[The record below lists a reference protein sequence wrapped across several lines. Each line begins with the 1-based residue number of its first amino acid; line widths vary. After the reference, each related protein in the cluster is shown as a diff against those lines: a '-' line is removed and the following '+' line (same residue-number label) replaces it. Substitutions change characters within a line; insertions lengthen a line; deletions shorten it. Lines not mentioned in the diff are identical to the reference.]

1 MLVVEM
7 VKVLKSTINQN
18 VVIKQDISADI
29 PFVMG
34 DAAQI
39 HEIVMNLLT
48 NASEAIGKEH
58 GEISVSLAKSDITA
72 DQSYKDHLGK
82 VIPPGRYVC
91 MEVTDN
97 GCGMDDETKQRIFEP
112 FYSTKFAG
120 RGLGMSAVL
129 GIVTSHKGALQLSS
143 RPGQGTSIKVYL
155 PVQTV
160 HTGDFAEDESVRQ
173 VAPTQW
179 QGSGTILLVEDEEHI
194 LFVTKT
200 VLKALGFRVIEA
212 TNGREALE
220 LYHKNAADIR
230 LVVTDIGMPIMDGY
244 DLFHELKKINP
255 DLPIVISSGFG
266 DAAVTSRIP
275 REKIAG
281 LLSKPYNFDH
291 FREVLTS
298 VLVGSA
304 AEGR

>member
-34 DAAQI
+34 DAGQI

-48 NASEAIGKEH
+48 NASEAIGEEH
-58 GEISVSLAKSDITA
+58 GEISVSLAKTDITA
-72 DQSYKDHLGK
+72 DQSCKDHLGK
-82 VIPPGRYVC
+82 VIPPGLYVC

-97 GCGMDDETKQRIFEP
+97 GCGMNEQTQQRIFEP

-129 GIVTSHKGALQLSS
+129 GIITSHKGALQLSS
-143 RPGQGTSIKVYL
+143 RPSLGTSIKVYL
-155 PVQTV
+155 PVQT
-160 HTGDFAEDESVRQ
+160 GDFAVDEAIPQ
-173 VAPTQW
+173 AAPVPW
-179 QGSGTILLVEDEEHI
+179 RGSGTILLVEDEEHI
-194 LFVTKT
+194 LLITKT
-200 VLKALGFRVIEA
+200 ILKAVGFKVIEA

-230 LVVTDIGMPIMDGY
+230 LVVTDMGMPIMDGY
-244 DLFHELKKINP
+244 DLFHELKKISP
-255 DLPIVISSGFG
+255 DLPIIISSGFG
-266 DAAVTSRIP
+266 DAVVTSRIP
-275 REKIAG
+275 REHIAG

-291 FREVLTS
+291 LREVLTT
-298 VLVGSA
+298 VLAPVRTS
-304 AEGR
+304 EVTS